1 MNTSTT
7 TSNMSA
13 SIQQAIVEN
22 NAGTRFV
29 RQCQY
34 DSAVKSFTSVLK
46 ILKPLAEIVEDNK
59 SAAEGG
65 NDNGNATNTKDSTDS
80 DADADASTST
90 TPFVISFQNK
100 SIDTTNNI
108 SDNDTT
114 TTPSR
119 TSSLSSSPSPD
130 TVASTSTA
138 TSRKLKHFVFRNPI
152 DIDDSSSY
160 SPELLTKF
168 LMIVM
173 YNLALTLH
181 LHALSLASSTSTST
195 KSNRNKN
202 KQIRKLFLRSKKL
215 YELVLEM
222 HFEDSEDIY
231 DDEDDNENDDEN
243 VGMDSLFTLA
253 LTNNLG
259 LIYRT
264 MNDKIRSKICFET
277 MFSTMMMHLMYSH
290 SHNNEDLSPTQSIVI
305 KDGRIWNGLLSN
317 AMDILFKHTYDVAA
331 AAA

>member
-1 MNTSTT
+1 
-7 TSNMSA
+7 MSA

-152 DIDDSSSY
+152 DIDESSSY
-160 SPELLTKF
+160 SPELLSKF

-181 LHALSLASSTSTST
+181 LHALSLASTVSSSSKT
-195 KSNRNKN
+195 KSSKSMKN
-202 KQIRKLFLRSKKL
+202 KIKKLFVRSKKL
-215 YELVLEM
+215 YELTLQM
-222 HFEDSEDIY
+222 HL
-231 DDEDDNENDDEN
+231 EDDNSSDDNDDP
-243 VGMDSLFTLA
+243 LFTLA

-259 LIYRT
+259 LIYRLLNERVQSNT
-264 MNDKIRSKICFET
+264 CFKN
-277 MFSTMMMHLMYSH
+277 MFSTMMYLLDCKFDS
-290 SHNNEDLSPTQSIVI
+290 QSI
-305 KDGRIWNGLLSN
+305 KQWDGLFSN
-317 AMDILFKHTYDVAA
+317 AMDILHKHTYEVAA